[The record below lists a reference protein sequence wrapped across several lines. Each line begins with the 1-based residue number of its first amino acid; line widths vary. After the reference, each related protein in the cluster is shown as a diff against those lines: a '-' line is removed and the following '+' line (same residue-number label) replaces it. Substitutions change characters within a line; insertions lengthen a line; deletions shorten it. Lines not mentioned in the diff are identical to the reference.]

1 MAASSL
7 PVLAAV
13 VAATAATTLDAL
25 PERIDVTSVLAA
37 YGAGAVLGEAITVH
51 EVEAQRDLRTALG
64 PRGVGRDGHY
74 LVSWRRCADARLT
87 AVIDPQWRRV
97 IFILMLLGAVIGAVA
112 SWLDFS
118 VGAVYA
124 CLAVVIL
131 PVYAWDYRHTIR
143 PGRHQPPAG

>member
-1 MAASSL
+1 M
-7 PVLAAV
+7 
-13 VAATAATTLDAL
+13 
-25 PERIDVTSVLAA
+25 
-37 YGAGAVLGEAITVH
+37 
-51 EVEAQRDLRTALG
+51 
-64 PRGVGRDGHY
+64 
-74 LVSWRRCADARLT
+74 
-87 AVIDPQWRRV
+87 IDPQWRRV

-118 VGAVYA
+118 VGAGYA